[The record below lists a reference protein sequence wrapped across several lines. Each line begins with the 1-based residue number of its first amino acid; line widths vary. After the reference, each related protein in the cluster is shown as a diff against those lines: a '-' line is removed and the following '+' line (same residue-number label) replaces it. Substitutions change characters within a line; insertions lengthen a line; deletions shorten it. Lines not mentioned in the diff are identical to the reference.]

1 MCTVHDGRARGVL
14 SCAGLG
20 DETAVRLGPRLKL
33 GAGGRSPIVSPGWW
47 TDHPSAGAG
56 PGCGEVGSGSLA
68 RSVVGLSKRR
78 TSPEATEQG
87 VFAPTT
93 GYRSQA
99 IGREPGH
106 PAPPSPP
113 TLGRR
118 RREAK
123 GVGRGSDPSPPTSMT
138 ETIGQREGSDP
149 GSAGYFSTTSA
160 SAATTPSGPTNTG
173 LMSSSFSLGA
183 NAVAI
188 WDAATKVLA
197 SASLSAA
204 GLPR

>member
-1 MCTVHDGRARGVL
+1 MAVPCRATSRCRSRGPQSGYLAWSVDRP
-14 SCAGLG
+14 SKRWC
-20 DETAVRLGPRLKL
+20 
-33 GAGGRSPIVSPGWW
+33 GARMRRSRIR
-47 TDHPSAGAG
+47 
-56 PGCGEVGSGSLA
+56 SLA
-68 RSVVGLSKRR
+68 RLVDM
-78 TSPEATEQG
+78 AFQ
-87 VFAPTT
+87 AP
-93 GYRSQA
+93 G
-99 IGREPGH
+99 EPGGDRAGRSWAQNRIQVTGQSGSAGR
-106 PAPPSPP
+106 PAPPILHPSGEIRCEANGVAGVRP
-113 TLGRR
+113 LGG
-118 RREAK
+118 K
-123 GVGRGSDPSPPTSMT
+123 GSDPSPPASMA

-183 NAVAI
+183 SAVAI